1 MTTRVI
7 TSCVAVFLLTAVA
20 MAVEITEPVPV
31 PGSPGYGE
39 EMPYM
44 SGSYLGVDTQEV
56 TSERKAALKLPEERG
71 VEITLVDSDAPAG
84 KAGLKEHDVIWEFN
98 GVKVESV
105 EQLRRLIRETPPGR
119 AAGMVIMRDGQAK
132 NIQVQLAERKD
143 WAKIKPPRI
152 RIAPLP
158 RVPAMPAMP
167 ALPAFEVVR
176 GYSRGGITVENL
188 TPQLGEYFG
197 VKNAEGVLVRAV
209 EKGSPAE
216 AAGLKAGDVIVR
228 VENERIADK
237 SDWRAVLRSRRAGK
251 VTLGIIRDKR
261 EQTLSM
267 TLPEAKDSGRIEIE
281 IPDVEVDLEEIEGAV
296 YRLEPHIQRATRQA
310 LVLSQQQVRKAMREA
325 EAGMQ
330 QHLQCL
336 EKELKDAEKELD
348 KTVERE
354 Q

>member
-7 TSCVAVFLLTAVA
+7 TSCVVLVLLAAVA
-20 MAVEITEPVPV
+20 MAVDITEPVPF

-39 EMPYM
+39 EMPYG
-44 SGSYLGVDTQEV
+44 GSYLGVDTQEI

-71 VEITLVDSDAPAG
+71 VEITLVDRDAPAG

-98 GVKVESV
+98 GVEVEGV

-119 AAGMVIMRDGQAK
+119 ETGMVIMRNGQAM
-132 NIQVQLAERKD
+132 NIKVQLAERKD
-143 WAKIKPPRI
+143 WARIKPKI
-152 RIAPLP
+152 RIAPMP
-158 RVPAMPAMP
+158 PIPAM
-167 ALPAFEVVR
+167 PAFEVVR
-176 GYSRGGITVENL
+176 TYSRAGITVENL

-197 VKNAEGVLVRAV
+197 VKNGEGILVRSV
-209 EKGSPAE
+209 QKGSPAE

-228 VENERIADK
+228 VESERISDK
-237 SDWRAVLRSRRAGK
+237 SDWRAALRTRRSGK

-267 TLPEAKDSGRIEIE
+267 TLPEVKDRGRIEIE
-281 IPDVEVDLEEIEGAV
+281 IPEIEVLEDIEGAV
-296 YRLEPHIQRATRQA
+296 YRLEPQIQRATRQA
-310 LVLSQQQVRKAMREA
+310 VVLSQQQLRKAMREA
-325 EAGMQ
+325 EAGMRQ
-330 QHLQCL
+330 RLQCL
-336 EKELKDAEKELD
+336 EKELKDAEKELE